1 MVRGLYTAWTGL
13 RNEEKRMDV
22 VTNNM
27 ANADTT
33 GFKKV
38 DVTSQ
43 SFASQLAV
51 KINDETVGPNV
62 ARGIGN
68 VTLGVKI
75 GETYYDMSQ
84 GNFKETGDL
93 YNFALSGKGF
103 FTISMTD
110 KAGVEHIRYTRD
122 GDFTVTKDGYLVTK
136 DGDLVLGE
144 DGNPIQIPGAATNDI
159 NVNELGEI
167 YVGDNYITTFGLVD
181 FESYDALSSYGENMY
196 EAVEGA
202 VMTDADATVTQGY
215 LEMSNVNMVTEM
227 VDMIAVT
234 RAYETNQKMIQ
245 AIDDTLGKAVN
256 DIGKL

>member
-1 MVRGLYTAWTGL
+1 MVRALYTSWTGL

-38 DVTSQ
+38 DATAQ
-43 SFASQLAV
+43 SFDRKLAV
-51 KINDETVGPNV
+51 KINDQTEGANVIRGVG
-62 ARGIGN
+62 G

-84 GNFKETGDL
+84 GNFKETDSQ
-93 YNFALSGKGF
+93 YNFAIGGSGF

-110 KAGVEHIRYTRD
+110 KSGTEHIRYTRD

-136 DGDLVLGE
+136 DGDYVLGE
-144 DGNPIQIPGAATNDI
+144 GNNRIQIPGADTATISVNTLGDI
-159 NVNELGEI
+159 YEDNT
-167 YVGDNYITTFGLVD
+167 YVGKLKLVD
-181 FESYDALSSYGENMY
+181 FENYDYLSSYGENMY
-196 EAVEGA
+196 DAVDGA
-202 VMTDADATVTQGY
+202 TMIDTDATITQGY

-227 VDMIAVT
+227 VDMIAIT
-234 RAYETNQKMIQ
+234 RSYETNQKMMQ
-245 AIDDTLGKAVN
+245 TIDSTLEKAVALGKV
-256 DIGKL
+256 